1 MLLHLLFCHCATCTG
16 VTISQM
22 PRGALWSVINY
33 YLISLCEKCCGYTA
47 GCQYRKIF
55 HFQNGQRVGSHSAG
69 KLFKTAMVSA
79 PNFTSISSTAFR
91 AKQAASGKETE
102 ASEKS
107 VRRCIQFSVLQYKK
121 DVKKW
126 EGVQWSATEMMKH
139 SPGQRG
145 CAISI
150 LGDFQDTIV

>member
-1 MLLHLLFCHCATCTG
+1 MKNAVDIQQVVDTERSSTSRMNKGWVHILLE
-16 VTISQM
+16 
-22 PRGALWSVINY
+22 NY
-33 YLISLCEKCCGYTA
+33 LKPQWL
-47 GCQYRKIF
+47 
-55 HFQNGQRVGSHSAG
+55 
-69 KLFKTAMVSA
+69 SA
-79 PNFTSISSTAFR
+79 PNFTSMSSTAFR

-139 SPGQRG
+139 LPGQRG